1 MPSFAENPSFH
12 APQEAPTCSPRMQE
26 IVTHLAAAHNIDL
39 SQKGATLHLDV
50 PDQQRWLIANIDGER
65 IGVTRCQIDAENGL
79 APDLDMVF
87 AVTPD
92 GWEPVELVHAE
103 GPWDEFAQAAQ
114 AQELPVFDPQGNLRY
129 DVFTEFWAHALEQHS
144 TTPG

>member
-1 MPSFAENPSFH
+1 MAFAENPSFH
-12 APQEAPTCSPRMQE
+12 APQEAPTTSPRMEQV
-26 IVTHLAAAHNIDL
+26 ITQLATTHNIDL

-50 PDQQRWLIANIDGER
+50 PDQQQRWLIGNIDGER

-92 GWEPVELVHAE
+92 GWEPVELV
-103 GPWDEFAQAAQ
+103 
-114 AQELPVFDPQGNLRY
+114 
-129 DVFTEFWAHALEQHS
+129 
-144 TTPG
+144 